1 LLLLLLLLLLR
12 VLLRLLLRPVIE
24 SFTFIACLSSILLRL
39 LCSRLSSTHLQV
51 NSVDNSRRIH
61 GKMGSNKS
69 SGGLGYRREKGEDFI
84 IVFVGRLVL
93 HAGHLTGSVFISLCL
108 V

>member
-1 LLLLLLLLLLR
+1 
-12 VLLRLLLRPVIE
+12 
-24 SFTFIACLSSILLRL
+24 
-39 LCSRLSSTHLQV
+39 
-51 NSVDNSRRIH
+51 
-61 GKMGSNKS
+61 MGSNES

-108 V
+108 VWRCVRGAWAGLRWPGWWMLLRSGEPGSRCLKARVGEGGV